1 MMNYFALNVP
11 PMFEKFYSKFDNIF
25 NEPSQR
31 ENFRLYGIGLLLKIK
46 RKNIQSISKH
56 IIDSNYQSMHHF
68 LHDAPWDEKTLNN
81 QRIDLSAD
89 RQGCWRIIEQ
99 RKAVLMDT

>member
-1 MMNYFALNVP
+1 MNYFALNVP